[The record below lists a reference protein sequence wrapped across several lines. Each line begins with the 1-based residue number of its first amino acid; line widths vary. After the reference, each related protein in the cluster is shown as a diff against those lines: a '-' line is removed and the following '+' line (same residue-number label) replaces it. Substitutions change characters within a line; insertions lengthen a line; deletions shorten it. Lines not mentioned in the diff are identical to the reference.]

1 MGIKSMAT
9 TGCGQPDLFADT
21 PENLIMPDGKATLY
35 RRVFFG
41 AEHDRLFQALQE
53 DVDWQQHV
61 ITLYG
66 RAVAAPRLSAWYGDP
81 GAVYRYSGLRLEPLP
96 WTAAVGEIKAEAE
109 RFAGVRFNSALLN
122 LYRDGRDSVGWH
134 SDAEPELG
142 RDPVIASVS
151 LGAVRRFTLRHK
163 KQRLQIGLDLEPG
176 SVLVMAGAT
185 QHYWRHQLP
194 KTNRPVGPRINLTF
208 RRIAGT
214 QGVDG

>member
-1 MGIKSMAT
+1 MGTKSMDAA
-9 TGCGQPDLFADT
+9 GYGQSDLDFEAVED
-21 PENLIMPDGKATLY
+21 LVMPDGKATLY
-35 RRVFFG
+35 RGVFCG
-41 AEHDRLFQALQE
+41 AEHDRLFQALQQQ
-53 DVDWQQHV
+53 VDWQQHV

-96 WTAAVGEIKAEAE
+96 WTAIVDEIKAKAE

-142 RDPVIASVS
+142 RDPVIASIS

-163 KQRLQIGLDLEPG
+163 KQRLQIALDLEPG

-185 QHYWRHQLP
+185 QHHWRHQLS
-194 KTNRPVGPRINLTF
+194 KTSRPVEPRINLTF
-208 RRIAGT
+208 RRIVKA
-214 QGVDG
+214 QGADG